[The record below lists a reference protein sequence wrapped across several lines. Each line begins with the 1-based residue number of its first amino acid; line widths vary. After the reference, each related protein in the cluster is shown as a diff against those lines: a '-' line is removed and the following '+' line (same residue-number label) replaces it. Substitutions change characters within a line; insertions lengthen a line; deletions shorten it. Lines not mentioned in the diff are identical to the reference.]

1 MPLVLA
7 FDSVGFF
14 LVKGMVTEQQ
24 KRLYM
29 QSRYILLKPLS

>member
-7 FDSVGFF
+7 LDSRIGFF

-24 KRLYM
+24 KTLYM
-29 QSRYILLKPLS
+29 QSR